1 MFLPPRTRSARPAS
15 PAHRARF
22 AAACLALSA
31 TLLPLT
37 ACGTADEDP
46 LEGIPAFAMDTPVVE
61 VVAAGES
68 PQQLSYRLNG
78 EGDAAWDTTVAVSS
92 GISQDVL
99 PADQAHEDP
108 GLPNVSSVDVSTT
121 TLPLAV
127 TAGSAPEPGEDES
140 PADAAVE
147 FTVGKGKHSDLP
159 LSQEVAS
166 AEGFLMRWRAQSTG
180 AISTLKLMAPN
191 ESQERGR
198 QAVEQSLLA
207 MASMNVVLPDEPV
220 GVGGSWTVRNRVTGT
235 SNMLRT
241 ATYTVTRLEGDAV
254 DLDVHVEERPTQQS
268 LQIDNSVAGDLDGQ
282 TLDVESTSTTSQGSI
297 TLDLKHPLPT
307 TGQVAST
314 TRLVYSGEDAAYR
327 VVQDVTEAVTYGSDD
342 A

>member
-1 MFLPPRTRSARPAS
+1 M
-15 PAHRARF
+15 
-22 AAACLALSA
+22 LSA

-46 LEGIPAFAMDTPVVE
+46 LKGIPAFAMDTPAVE

-68 PQQLSYRLNG
+68 PQQLSYRLGG
-78 EGDAAWDTTVAVSS
+78 EGGENTDETDAWDTTVAVSS

-207 MASMNVVLPDEPV
+207 VASMNVVLPDEPV

-254 DLDVHVEERPTQQS
+254 DLDVHVEQRPTQQS

>member
-1 MFLPPRTRSARPAS
+1 
-15 PAHRARF
+15 
-22 AAACLALSA
+22 
-31 TLLPLT
+31 
-37 ACGTADEDP
+37 
-46 LEGIPAFAMDTPVVE
+46 
-61 VVAAGES
+61 
-68 PQQLSYRLNG
+68 
-78 EGDAAWDTTVAVSS
+78 
-92 GISQDVL
+92 
-99 PADQAHEDP
+99 
-108 GLPNVSSVDVSTT
+108 
-121 TLPLAV
+121 
-127 TAGSAPEPGEDES
+127 
-140 PADAAVE
+140 
-147 FTVGKGKHSDLP
+147 
-159 LSQEVAS
+159 
-166 AEGFLMRWRAQSTG
+166 MRWRAQSTG

-191 ESQERGR
+191 GSQERGR

-254 DLDVHVEERPTQQS
+254 DLDVHVEQRPTQQS

-307 TGQVAST
+307 SGQVAST